1 MGKGTPGVFQLKF
14 LNKKNTIMKKF
25 LAFAA
30 FFAATLILSSCGGVE
45 NTPEAV
51 AETVLKAL
59 YEKDADTMIENMVY
73 TDAFDDVYDLELI
86 RKDKHSSINDTA
98 LFFRRT
104 KSTDFRWTSIMRGT
118 PFDPSLIKLV
128 LTEISEDGDKA
139 VAIYVPN
146 EYFTDEVKA
155 KISGL
160 SWSQKWDFT
169 GMRFKLLKNKD
180 GKWKVKYIP

>member
-1 MGKGTPGVFQLKF
+1 
-14 LNKKNTIMKKF
+14 MKRF

-51 AETVLKAL
+51 AEAVLNAL
-59 YEKDADTMIENMVY
+59 YEKDADKMIENMAY
-73 TDAFDDVYDLELI
+73 TDALGDVYDLELL
-86 RKDKHSSINDTA
+86 RKTDLRSLNDTA
-98 LFFRRT
+98 LFFRRV
-104 KSTDFRWTSIMRGT
+104 KSTNLLWTNIMHRT

-155 KISGL
+155 EINGR
-160 SWSQKWDFT
+160 SWSQKWGFN
-169 GMRFKLLKNKD
+169 GIRFKLLKNKA
-180 GKWKVKYIP
+180 GKWKVEYNI

>member
-1 MGKGTPGVFQLKF
+1 
-14 LNKKNTIMKKF
+14 MKRF

-45 NTPEAV
+45 NTPDAV

-73 TDAFDDVYDLELI
+73 TDALDDVYDLEHK
-86 RKDKHSSINDTA
+86 RKDKHSSVNNTD
-98 LFFRRT
+98 LFFRRVKT
-104 KSTDFRWTSIMRGT
+104 TDFHWTNIMHGT

-155 KISGL
+155 EINGQ
-160 SWSQKWDFT
+160 SWSQKWNFN